1 VGSSCFVARLEHY
14 LLLTPAEREA
24 VSALEGDRRAFRR
37 GEALQ
42 RVHNASGELMI
53 VDSGWLASCT
63 LLPDGSRQIIQL
75 HLPGELAGLANVA
88 YAEAAVALV
97 ALTDAKVCPIQ
108 RNALGKL
115 FDKHPRLAGLFFAL
129 AVVEHSA
136 LADRL
141 VSVGRTSA
149 RARIAALMLDTHA
162 RLRVLD
168 NDAAGPFAFPLTQE
182 EIGDAT
188 GLTAVHVNRMIRQ
201 LEDARMIARGDGRIR
216 LIDEPA
222 LRKLAAF
229 EDRYEKLSLGWLPPS
244 R

>member
-1 VGSSCFVARLEHY
+1 M
-14 LLLTPAEREA
+14 
-24 VSALEGDRRAFRR
+24 
-37 GEALQ
+37 Q
-42 RVHNASGELMI
+42 RVHKATGELMI
-53 VDSGWLASCT
+53 VDHGWLASCT

-75 HLPGELAGLANVA
+75 HLPGDLIGLANVA
-88 YAEAAVALV
+88 YTEAAITLV
-97 ALTDAKVCPIQ
+97 ALTDAKVCPFP

-115 FDKHPRLAGLFFAL
+115 FDVHPRLAGLFFAL
-129 AVVEHSA
+129 AVVENSA

-149 RARIAALMLDTHA
+149 RARIAALLLDTGA
-162 RLRVLD
+162 RLRVLNRSSPD
-168 NDAAGPFAFPLTQE
+168 NFAFPLTQE

-201 LEDARMIARGDGRIR
+201 LEEARLIARGDGRVH
-216 LIDEPA
+216 LLDEPG